1 MKFFCVN
8 RLEKGI
14 HYKSN
19 YKGSVKESLNKCIN
33 FYLLKSFRLT
43 FITQYMWVAWWCSGH
58 HLELSTF
65 IDKEMG
71 RSVVQG

>member
-1 MKFFCVN
+1 MD

-19 YKGSVKESLNKCIN
+19 KGSVKESLNKCIN

-43 FITQYMWVAWWCSGH
+43 FIRVVYKSRQPAKFAGYSATFRR
-58 HLELSTF
+58 LLSTVDQLLN
-65 IDKEMG
+65 I
-71 RSVVQG
+71 